1 MLIKCNECNSEISDE
16 SKNCVKCG
24 SPISKKDSPLL
35 ETFYGIIGIAFFLFA
50 VNGVYQLFFSSE
62 DSEISSSEVLI
73 TDQSLSKSL
82 IGNTH
87 TLSFYAKN
95 IGPKSEYEYYI
106 QIGDHWYNRIIS
118 DKFCKGDFV
127 LEKDEEKFIE
137 ITCKIT
143 IPVNRYSLIVN

>member
-24 SPISKKDSPLL
+24 SPISKKERPL
-35 ETFYGIIGIAFFLFA
+35 ETFYGIVGIAIFVFA
-50 VNGVYQLFFSSE
+50 AYGVYQLFFSSE

-73 TDQSLSKSL
+73 TDESLSKSL

-95 IGPKSEYEYYI
+95 TGPKSKYKYYI
-106 QIGDHWYNRIIS
+106 QVGDHWYNRIIS

-127 LEKDEEKFIE
+127 FEKDEEKFIE

-143 IPVNRYSLIVN
+143 IPVNRYSLRVN

>member
-1 MLIKCNECNSEISDE
+1 MLIKCNECNAEISDE

-24 SPISKKDSPLL
+24 SPISKKESPL
-35 ETFYGIIGIAFFLFA
+35 ETFYGIVGIAIFVFA
-50 VNGVYQLFFSSE
+50 AYGVYQLFFSSE

-82 IGNTH
+82 IGNMH

-95 IGPKSEYEYYI
+95 TGPKSEYEYYI

-143 IPVNRYSLIVN
+143 IPVNRYSLVVD

>member
-24 SPISKKDSPLL
+24 SPILKKESPL
-35 ETFYGIIGIAFFLFA
+35 ETFYGIIFIAIFLFA
-50 VNGVYQLFFSSE
+50 AYGVYQLFFSSE

-95 IGPKSEYEYYI
+95 TGPKSEYEYYI